1 MVMIPASVFWF
12 IVGFISCFLVILIWS
27 GISAKK
33 QAEKNYEMHRE
44 FLNNIDNNED
54 KQ

>member
-1 MVMIPASVFWF
+1 MVVIPASVFYF
-12 IVGFISCFLVILIWS
+12 VLGFISCFLVILIWS

-33 QAEKNYEMHRE
+33 QAEKNYEMHKK

>member
-1 MVMIPASVFWF
+1 MVVIPASVFYF
-12 IVGFISCFLVILIWS
+12 VLGFISCFLVILIWS

-33 QAEKNYEMHRE
+33 TSRKNYEMHKE
-44 FLNNIDNNED
+44 FLNNLDNNED